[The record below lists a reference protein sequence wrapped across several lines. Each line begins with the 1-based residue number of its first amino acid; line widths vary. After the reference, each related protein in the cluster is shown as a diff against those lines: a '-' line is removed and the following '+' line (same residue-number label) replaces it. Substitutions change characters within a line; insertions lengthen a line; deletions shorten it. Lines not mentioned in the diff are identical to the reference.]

1 MTAIDLSFK
10 NTQEPESGTVL
21 ISDPFLDE
29 DFFRRSVILLC
40 NHDEEEGSFGL
51 VLNNYLKIDLHEL
64 EETFPDIQARISVGG
79 PVDTE
84 HLFFIHAF
92 GDKIDGSSPI
102 RKGLSFGGDFEQL
115 KTVIAEDPK
124 GAEKVRFFLG
134 YSGWSKD
141 QLKGELKE
149 NSWIVASNISDAE
162 ILETSNDELWK
173 NCLEKQGKRFKTI
186 SKFPLNP
193 NDN

>member
-1 MTAIDLSFK
+1 MAALDLSFTNK
-10 NTQEPESGTVL
+10 KDPESGSVL
-21 ISDPFLDE
+21 ISDPFLNE

-40 NHDEEEGSFGL
+40 NHDLEEGSFGL
-51 VLNNYLKIDLHEL
+51 VLNNYLNIDLHEL
-64 EETFPDIQARISVGG
+64 ESTFPDIKARISVGG

-84 HLFFIHAF
+84 HLFFIHSF
-92 GDKIDGSSPI
+92 GEKVEGATKIVDG
-102 RKGLSFGGDFEQL
+102 LYFGGDFDSL
-115 KTVIAEDPK
+115 KLKIDEDPN
-124 GAEKVRFFLG
+124 GAKKVRFFLG

-141 QLKGELKE
+141 QLQDELSE
-149 NSWIVASNISDAE
+149 NSWIVANNISNEEVLRTDD
-162 ILETSNDELWK
+162 DELWK